1 MKVCKVVKFGKGSS
15 EGKISIEILLLRY
28 RFSNSQNHSNHPT
41 QLHLLF
47 NHDTTLL
54 LFPCNSLLF
63 LLQNQLFAQDFR
75 VQIAAVE
82 TRLDASYF
90 TAMGVE
96 NYLETS
102 DQLGMYRYFAG
113 SYSTRAEAENVQKE
127 MIAKGFSFATIVDVE
142 EQRVLRELGC
152 PYSRNAM
159 PFALDQKQQMT
170 VRNIYFDFGLYQL
183 QPESIVELNSLAEK
197 LKQNSALRLKV
208 LGYTDGIGDPLANVE
223 LAASRAREAR
233 NYLINKGIRADRMFL
248 SVFGEADPILPNS
261 EEAGNGRMIDLPE
274 NRKWNRR
281 VVLVL
286 ADESVR

>member
-1 MKVCKVVKFGKGSS
+1 LGKVAAKVKF
-15 EGKISIEILLLRY
+15 LLKYYFCAIVSAIAKTIQTIQPNYIYFSTMIPRY
-28 RFSNSQNHSNHPT
+28 SCF
-41 QLHLLF
+41 LAI
-47 NHDTTLL
+47 
-54 LFPCNSLLF
+54 SLLF

>member
-1 MKVCKVVKFGKGSS
+1 MGKVAAKVKF
-15 EGKISIEILLLRY
+15 LLKYYFCAIVSAIANTIQTIQPNYIYFSTMIPRY
-28 RFSNSQNHSNHPT
+28 SCFLAIH
-41 QLHLLF
+41 
-47 NHDTTLL
+47 
-54 LFPCNSLLF
+54 LLF

-102 DQLGMYRYFAG
+102 DQLCMYRYFAG
-113 SYSTRAEAENVQKE
+113 SYPTRTEAENVQKE